1 MRSEMMEQEVRGLL
15 DAERAA
21 TGRRR
26 RALIETY
33 GCQQNEADSDRMR
46 GQLVA
51 MGFDLAASRE
61 DADLILFNT
70 CAVREH
76 AELKLLGNLGALRH
90 LKARRPGLI
99 IAVTGCMMQQPHRVE
114 EITKKYK
121 HVDIVLG
128 TNTFFKLPAAVHR
141 ALTEGGRTADVDG
154 GSPDIPEDI
163 AVSRESGIRAWV
175 TAMYGCNNFC
185 SYCVVPYTRGRE
197 RSRDPVHIE
206 EEVRGLVGAGY
217 KDITLLGQNVNSYSL
232 GFPALLTRLDAIEGD
247 YLIRF
252 MTSHPKDAT
261 PELFEAMAAS
271 RHVARQL
278 HLPVQSGSDAVLAA
292 MNRRYT
298 AEKYV
303 GLVQRAREL
312 MPDLTLSSDMIVGFP
327 GESEADFEATLD
339 LVRTVRFDSLF
350 TFAYS
355 ARKGTRAA
363 DMENQISEEVKKARL
378 AALMETQQKISFE
391 RNKALEGSLQRV
403 LVMGRDGL
411 LEGRTEGGKPC
422 YFEGDDTLIGSFV
435 PVKITT
441 GKSFVLYGELQ

>member
-1 MRSEMMEQEVRGLL
+1 MEHEVRRLL
-15 DAERAA
+15 DAEAAA

-26 RALIETY
+26 KALIETY
-33 GCQQNEADSDRMR
+33 GCQQNGADSDRMR

-51 MGFDLAASRE
+51 MGFDLAGARE

-76 AELKLLGNLGALRH
+76 AEQKLLGNLGALRH
-90 LKARRPGLI
+90 LKARRPGLV

-114 EITKKYK
+114 EITKKYR

-128 TNTFFKLPAAVHR
+128 TNTFFKLPEAVHR
-141 ALTEGGRTADVDG
+141 AMTEGGRTAEIDG

-163 AVSRESGIRAWV
+163 PVARESGIRAWV

-197 RSRDPVHIE
+197 RSRPPEYIE
-206 EEVRGLVGAGY
+206 EEVRGLVKAGY
-217 KDITLLGQNVNSYSL
+217 KDITLLGQNVNSYGW
-232 GFPALLTRLDAIEGD
+232 GFPKLLALLDAIEGD

-261 PELFEAMAAS
+261 PGLFEAMAAS
-271 RHVARQL
+271 KHVARQL

-298 AEKYV
+298 AEHYL
-303 GLVQRAREL
+303 GLAQKAREL
-312 MPDLTLSSDMIVGFP
+312 IPDLTLTSDIIVGFP

-339 LVRTVRFDSLF
+339 LIRTVRFDSLF

-355 ARKGTRAA
+355 ARRGTRAA
-363 DMENQISEEVKKARL
+363 DMEGQIPAEVKKSRL
-378 AALMETQQKISFE
+378 IALMKTQQVISAEKNAAL
-391 RNKALEGSLQRV
+391 LGCVQRV
-403 LVMGRDGL
+403 LVMGRKGF

-422 YFEGDDTLIGSFV
+422 YFEGDDALIGSFV
-435 PVKITT
+435 PVKITIA
-441 GKSFVLYGELQ
+441 KSFVLYGELQ